1 MNLKKILSVVVSAAL
16 LAAVFSGCSSSSDR
30 ANEKDDQGRTVLSV
44 GNWPPEDTTNVQYLD
59 TLKKQKAEF
68 EAENPDWA
76 IRPDTWEFNLDTFYS
91 KAAAGQL
98 PSLYYSNFTEIEKIA
113 SGRYYTDLSAGL
125 KRAGYENTFNE
136 SILNL
141 ISRDGKVCTFPTNA
155 YSLGLAYNVDLFEK
169 AGLMNEDG
177 TPMQPKDWNE
187 VVEFG
192 KKIKE
197 ATGKAGFAIPT
208 MSNCGG
214 WLFTPIAWG
223 YGVEFMKADDD
234 NNYTASFNSNE
245 MVDALQYISDLK
257 WKHDIFLNNSL
268 IDLTEYY
275 KQFAI
280 GNVGMIIASGDFP
293 KQLYQYEMPIENMGI
308 MAFPAGPKKH
318 VTLTGGYTATVANGA
333 SDTQVDM
340 AIKWLEKTG
349 RGYALTED
357 VKKTIEENYR
367 NKVSRNEVVGID
379 ELSVWSD
386 ATERRKFSKEMREKY
401 ANIDLNH
408 VKLYNDSL
416 TDTSIALRP
425 EEPVCAQELYAVLD
439 GIIQE
444 ILTNKNADIKALAE
458 KANSD
463 FQKHYLDN
471 LN

>member
-1 MNLKKILSVVVSAAL
+1 MKLKKALSIILSAAML
-16 LAAVFSGCSSSSDR
+16 TAVFSGCTSSDT
-30 ANEKDDQGRTVLSV
+30 ANDKDEQGKTVISV
-44 GNWPPEDTTNVQYLD
+44 GNWPPEDTTDVKWLEQI
-59 TLKKQKAEF
+59 TQQKEEF

-76 IRPDTWEFNLDTFYS
+76 IKPDTWEFNLDTFYS

-98 PSLYYSNFTEIEKIA
+98 PTLYYSNFTEIEKIV
-113 SGRYYTDLSAGL
+113 SGEYYTDLSEGL
-125 KRAGYENTFNE
+125 KKAGYENVFNK

-141 ISRDGKVCTFPTNA
+141 ISNNGEICTFPINS
-155 YSLGLAYNVDLFEK
+155 YSLGLVYNVDLFEK

-177 TPMQPKDWNE
+177 TPMQPKDWDE
-187 VVEFG
+187 VVEFA
-192 KKIKE
+192 KKITE
-197 ATGKAGFAIPT
+197 ATGKAGFVIPT
-208 MSNCGG
+208 MANCGG

-234 NNYTASFNSNE
+234 NNYTATFDSQE

-257 WKHDIFLNNSL
+257 WKHGVFLDNSL

-280 GNVGMIIASGDFP
+280 GNIGMILGAGNFTT
-293 KQLYQYEMPIENMGI
+293 QLYQYEMPIENMGI

-333 SDTQVDM
+333 SEDQVDA

-349 RGYALTED
+349 RGYELTDET
-357 VKKTIEENYR
+357 KKTIEENYQ
-367 NKVSRNEVVGID
+367 NQVEQNHLVGID
-379 ELSVWSD
+379 GLSVWSD
-386 ATERRKFSKEMREKY
+386 ETERRKFSNEMREKY
-401 ANIDLNH
+401 ANINLNH
-408 VKLYNDSL
+408 VKLYNESL
-416 TDTSIALRP
+416 SDTSIELKP

-444 ILTNKNADIKALAE
+444 ILTNKNADIPALVK

-463 FQKHYLDN
+463 FQKNYLNN
-471 LN
+471 LD